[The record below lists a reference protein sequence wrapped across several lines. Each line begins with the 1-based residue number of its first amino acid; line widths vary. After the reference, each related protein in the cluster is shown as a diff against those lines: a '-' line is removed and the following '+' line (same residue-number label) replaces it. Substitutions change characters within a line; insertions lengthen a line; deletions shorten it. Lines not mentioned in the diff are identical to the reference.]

1 MKWQL
6 AQNMNAKTFVQ
17 IYLDAEYDL
26 RAMAHAELNNERFS
40 TALEVFDAAFLD
52 QRYIG

>member
-1 MKWQL
+1 MTWQL
-6 AQNMNAKTFVQ
+6 AQNMNAKTIVQ
-17 IYLDAEYDL
+17 MYLDAEYDL

-40 TALEVFDAAFLD
+40 AAFEAFDAAFLD